1 MTAGQKREICS
12 YNCFFLCVGKGNRI
26 KRGGSLHNEVEKNPG
41 AISQFPTVIYSSH
54 RLSQFAT
61 VIHASH
67 GLSRFIKE
75 LFLSRDSSFDPLIME
90 YFITRLVFRPS
101 GQREAM
107 RIRGYAGLRLSFAKI
122 NKNH

>member
-1 MTAGQKREICS
+1 M
-12 YNCFFLCVGKGNRI
+12 
-26 KRGGSLHNEVEKNPG
+26 EKNPG
-41 AISQFPTVIYSSH
+41 GAISRFATVIYSSH
-54 RLSQFAT
+54 GLSGFIT
-61 VIHASH
+61 VIYSSH
-67 GLSRFIKE
+67 GLSRFITE
-75 LFLSRDSSFDPLIME
+75 FFLSRDLSFDPLTME

>member
-1 MTAGQKREICS
+1 MIV
-12 YNCFFLCVGKGNRI
+12 FFWCVGKGNRI

-41 AISQFPTVIYSSH
+41 GAISQFPTVIYSSH
-54 RLSQFAT
+54 
-61 VIHASH
+61 
-67 GLSRFIKE
+67 GLSRFITE
-75 LFLSRDSSFDPLIME
+75 FFLSRDSSFDPLIME

>member
-1 MTAGQKREICS
+1 MIV
-12 YNCFFLCVGKGNRI
+12 FFLFVVKGNRI
-26 KRGGSLHNEVEKNPG
+26 KREGLCTMMLRRIRG
-41 AISQFPTVIYSSH
+41 AISRFPTVIYSSH
-54 RLSQFAT
+54 
-61 VIHASH
+61 
-67 GLSRFIKE
+67 GLSRFVTE
-75 LFLSRDSSFDPLIME
+75 LFLSRDLSFDPLTME

>member
-1 MTAGQKREICS
+1 MIV
-12 YNCFFLCVGKGNRI
+12 FFLCVGKGNRI

-54 RLSQFAT
+54 
-61 VIHASH
+61 
-67 GLSRFIKE
+67 GLSRFATE
-75 LFLSRDSSFDPLIME
+75 LFLSRDLSFDPLTME

>member
-1 MTAGQKREICS
+1 M
-12 YNCFFLCVGKGNRI
+12 CVGKGNRI
-26 KRGGSLHNEVEKNPG
+26 KREGLCIMRWRRIRGG
-41 AISQFPTVIYSSH
+41 AISRFATVIYSSH
-54 RLSQFAT
+54 
-61 VIHASH
+61 
-67 GLSRFIKE
+67 GLSRFVTE
-75 LFLSRDSSFDPLIME
+75 LFLSRDLSFDPLTME

>member
-1 MTAGQKREICS
+1 MIV
-12 YNCFFLCVGKGNRI
+12 FFLCVGKGNRI
-26 KRGGSLHNEVEKNPG
+26 KREGLCTMRLRRIRGGNIAVSHGDILFTRILRFV
-41 AISQFPTVIYSSH
+41 TVIYSSH
-54 RLSQFAT
+54 
-61 VIHASH
+61 
-67 GLSRFIKE
+67 GLLRFVTE

>member
-1 MTAGQKREICS
+1 MIV
-12 YNCFFLCVGKGNRI
+12 FFLCVGKGNRI

-41 AISQFPTVIYSSH
+41 GNIAV
-54 RLSQFAT
+54 
-61 VIHASH
+61 SH
-67 GLSRFIKE
+67 GDILFTRILRFVTE
-75 LFLSRDSSFDPLIME
+75 LFLSRDLSFDPLTME

>member
-1 MTAGQKREICS
+1 MRWR
-12 YNCFFLCVGKGNRI
+12 RI
-26 KRGGSLHNEVEKNPG
+26 RG
-41 AISQFPTVIYSSH
+41 AISRFPTVIYSSH
-54 RLSQFAT
+54 
-61 VIHASH
+61 
-67 GLSRFIKE
+67 GLSRFATE
-75 LFLSRDSSFDPLIME
+75 LFLSRDLSFDPLTME

>member
-1 MTAGQKREICS
+1 M
-12 YNCFFLCVGKGNRI
+12 CVGKGNRI
-26 KRGGSLHNEVEKNPG
+26 KREGLCTMRLRRIRG
-41 AISQFPTVIYSSH
+41 AISRFPTVIYSSH
-54 RLSQFAT
+54 
-61 VIHASH
+61 
-67 GLSRFIKE
+67 GLSRFATE
-75 LFLSRDSSFDPLIME
+75 LFLSRDLSFDPLTME

>member
-1 MTAGQKREICS
+1 
-12 YNCFFLCVGKGNRI
+12 
-26 KRGGSLHNEVEKNPG
+26 GGSLHNEVEKNPG
-41 AISQFPTVIYSSH
+41 GNIAV
-54 RLSQFAT
+54 
-61 VIHASH
+61 SH
-67 GLSRFIKE
+67 GYI
-75 LFLSRDSSFDPLIME
+75 LFTRIIAVRHGAFSVTRLILCPLTME

>member
-1 MTAGQKREICS
+1 MIV
-12 YNCFFLCVGKGNRI
+12 FFLCVGKGNRI
-26 KRGGSLHNEVEKNPG
+26 KREGLCTIKVEKNPG
-41 AISQFPTVIYSSH
+41 AISRFPTVIYSSH
-54 RLSQFAT
+54 
-61 VIHASH
+61 
-67 GLSRFIKE
+67 GLSRFITE
-75 LFLSRDSSFDPLIME
+75 FFLSRDLSYDPLTME

>member
-1 MTAGQKREICS
+1 MIV
-12 YNCFFLCVGKGNRI
+12 FFLCVGKGNRI

-41 AISQFPTVIYSSH
+41 GAISRFPTVIYSSH
-54 RLSQFAT
+54 
-61 VIHASH
+61 
-67 GLSRFIKE
+67 GLSRFVTE
-75 LFLSRDSSFDPLIME
+75 LFLSRDLSFDPLTME

>member
-1 MTAGQKREICS
+1 M
-12 YNCFFLCVGKGNRI
+12 CVGKGNRI
-26 KRGGSLHNEVEKNPG
+26 KREGLCTIKVEKNPG
-41 AISQFPTVIYSSH
+41 AISRFPTVIYSSH
-54 RLSQFAT
+54 GLSGFIT
-61 VIHASH
+61 VI
-67 GLSRFIKE
+67 
-75 LFLSRDSSFDPLIME
+75 FLSRDLSFGPLIME